1 MVTIHQTAPSNIAPD
16 NLYRLSDIQK
26 RLSISEDR
34 IKRARKN
41 GLVVHK
47 FGKCLFILG
56 RTFIEHV
63 LENGE
68 RC

>member
-1 MVTIHQTAPSNIAPD
+1 MVTIHQTPPATIAPD
-16 NLYRLSDIQK
+16 HLYRLSDIQK
-26 RLSISEDR
+26 RLAISEAR
-34 IKRARKN
+34 IKRARKS

-47 FGKCLFILG
+47 FGKALFCLG

-63 LENGE
+63 LEHGE